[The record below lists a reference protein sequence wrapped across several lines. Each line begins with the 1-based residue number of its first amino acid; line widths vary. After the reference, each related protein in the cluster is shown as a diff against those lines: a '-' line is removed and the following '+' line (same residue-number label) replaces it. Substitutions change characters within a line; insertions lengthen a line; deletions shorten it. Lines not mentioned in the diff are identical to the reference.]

1 MTEGPSQSAANPR
14 VFISYSRDD
23 LEFADQLQVALKVAG
38 FDATIDLESIS
49 AAEAWERR
57 LSNLIRGADTIV
69 FVLSPS
75 SAISKV
81 CSWEVE
87 EATKFGKRIIP
98 VCCRSLAGAAPPST
112 LAELNYIFFYHEVTS
127 PGSGF
132 GRGLMLLKE
141 ALSVDLDWLREHTRL
156 LQRAIE
162 WEAAGRSAS
171 RLLSGPDVTAA
182 KAWAARRPE
191 DAPELTAL
199 HFDFIRASEDG
210 EISRLNA
217 ERQRLD
223 QIAAAQAE
231 RERALERE
239 KTALQQ
245 AQAALRRTQVAQAGI
260 GVLLV
265 CIIAGLVG
273 WINQQVLKEQWN
285 WYVIARPYQAKNI
298 APHVLTADAERALR
312 PSQTFNECA
321 KDCPDMVVMPA
332 GQFLMGSADGK
343 GSEDEVPVH
352 SVSLE
357 KPFAVAKYEVT
368 VGEWNVCVSLGSCSS
383 LPGSRTMDLHKPI
396 TTVTWVEAKQYVGWL
411 SQMTGKSYR
420 LLSEAEW
427 EYSARAGTTA
437 TYSFGDDVSQICRFA
452 NIADMTL
459 KRSVPPSWETA
470 DCSDGYAGLAPVGSF
485 LPNAFGLHD
494 MHGNVWEWVENCYGS
509 YDEPVN
515 ATASPDDSCPRVL
528 RGGAFDSLPD
538 LVRSSNRNWGGP
550 GTRLDSYGFRVA
562 RTLVQ

>member
-1 MTEGPSQSAANPR
+1 MAEGPNQFAANPR

-38 FDATIDLESIS
+38 FDAGIDLESIS

-75 SAISKV
+75 SAMSKV
-81 CSWEVE
+81 CAWEVE

-112 LAELNYIFFYHEVTS
+112 LAELNYIFFYPETTS

-156 LQRAIE
+156 LQRATE
-162 WEAAGRSAS
+162 WEAAGRSPN
-171 RLLSGPDVTAA
+171 RLLSGSDVTAA
-182 KAWAARRPE
+182 KAWAAQRPQ

-199 HFDFIRASEDG
+199 HLDFIRASEDG
-210 EISRLNA
+210 EISRSNA

-239 KTALQQ
+239 QAALQR
-245 AQAALRRTQVAQAGI
+245 AQAALRRTQLAQAGI

-298 APHVLTADAERALR
+298 APHVLTAEAERALR
-312 PSQTFNECA
+312 PGQTFNECA
-321 KDCPDMVVMPA
+321 KDCPDMMVVPA
-332 GQFLMGSADGK
+332 GRFLMGSADGK
-343 GSEDEVPVH
+343 GSEDERPVH
-352 SVSLE
+352 NVSLE
-357 KPFAVAKYEVT
+357 KPFAVAKYETT

-383 LPGSRTMDLHKPI
+383 VPESRTMDLRRPI
-396 TTVTWVEAKQYVGWL
+396 TNVTWGEAKQYVAWL
-411 SQMTGKSYR
+411 SRMTGKSYR

-427 EYSARAGTTA
+427 EYSVRAGSTA

-459 KRSVPPSWETA
+459 KPSVPPSWRTA
-470 DCSDGYAGLAPVGSF
+470 DCSDGYAGPAPVGSF

-494 MHGNVWEWVENCYGS
+494 MHGNVWEWVEDCYGS
-509 YDEPVN
+509 YDEPTNDV
-515 ATASPDDSCPRVL
+515 ASPDDSCPRVL
-528 RGGAFDSLPD
+528 RGGGFDDVPD
-538 LVRSSNRNWGGP
+538 LVRSSNRNWAGP
-550 GTRLDSYGFRVA
+550 GTRHDSYGFRVA
-562 RTLVQ
+562 RTLIQ

>member
-1 MTEGPSQSAANPR
+1 MTEGPIQFAANPR

-23 LEFADQLQVALKVAG
+23 LEFADQLQIALKVAG
-38 FDATIDLESIS
+38 FDAGIDLESIS

-75 SAISKV
+75 SAMSKV
-81 CSWEVE
+81 CAWEVV

-98 VCCRSLAGAAPPST
+98 VCCRSLAGAVPPST
-112 LAELNYIFFYHEVTS
+112 LAELNYIFFYPETTS

-156 LQRAIE
+156 LQRATE
-162 WEAAGRSAS
+162 WEAAGRSAN
-171 RLLSGPDVTAA
+171 RLLSGSDVTAA
-182 KAWAARRPE
+182 KAWAARRPK

-199 HFDFIRASEDG
+199 HLDFIRASEDG
-210 EISRLNA
+210 EIGRSNA

-223 QIAAAQAE
+223 QVAAAQAE

-239 KTALQQ
+239 QAALQR
-245 AQAALRRTQVAQAGI
+245 AQAALRRTQLAQAGI
-260 GVLLV
+260 GVLLI

-312 PSQTFNECA
+312 PGQTFNECA
-321 KDCPDMVVMPA
+321 KDCPDMIVVPA
-332 GQFLMGSADGK
+332 GPLLMGSADG
-343 GSEDEVPVH
+343 SEDERPVH
-352 SVSLE
+352 NVSLE
-357 KPFAVAKYEVT
+357 KPFAVAKYEIT

-383 LPGSRTMDLHKPI
+383 VPESRTTDLRRPI
-396 TTVTWVEAKQYVGWL
+396 TNVTWGEAKQYVAWL
-411 SQMTGKSYR
+411 SRMTGKSYR

-427 EYSARAGTTA
+427 EYSVRAGTTA
-437 TYSFGDDVSQICRFA
+437 TYSFGDDMSQICRFA

-459 KRSVPPSWETA
+459 KPSVPPWWRTA
-470 DCSDGYAGLAPVGSF
+470 ECSDGYAGPAPVGAF

-494 MHGNVWEWVENCYGS
+494 MHGNVWEWVDDCYGS
-509 YDEPVN
+509 YDEPAN
-515 ATASPDDSCPRVL
+515 GGASPEDSCPRVL
-528 RGGAFDSLPD
+528 RGGGFDDVPD
-538 LVRSSNRNWGGP
+538 LVRSSNRNWAGP
-550 GTRLDSYGFRVA
+550 GTRHDSYGFRVA

>member
-38 FDATIDLESIS
+38 FDAGIDLESIS

-81 CSWEVE
+81 CAWEVE

-112 LAELNYIFFYHEVTS
+112 LAELNYIFFYPETTS

-156 LQRAIE
+156 LQRATE
-162 WEAAGRSAS
+162 WEAAGRSVN
-171 RLLSGPDVTAA
+171 RLLSGSDVTAA
-182 KAWAARRPE
+182 KAWAARRPK

-199 HFDFIRASEDG
+199 HVDFIRFSEDG
-210 EISRLNA
+210 ETSRSNA
-217 ERQRLD
+217 ERQRLN

-239 KTALQQ
+239 RAALQQ
-245 AQAALRRTQVAQAGI
+245 AQAALHRIQLAQAGI

-265 CIIAGLVG
+265 CIIVGLVG
-273 WINQQVLKEQWN
+273 WINQQFLKEQWN
-285 WYVIARPYQAKNI
+285 WYLVARPYQVKNI
-298 APHVLTADAERALR
+298 TPHVLTAEAERALV
-312 PSQTFNECA
+312 PGQTFRECA
-321 KDCPDMVVMPA
+321 KDCPDMMVLPA
-332 GQFLMGSADGK
+332 GQFLMGSAERK
-343 GSEDEVPVH
+343 GSEDERPEH
-352 SVSLE
+352 KVSLE

-368 VGEWNVCVSLGSCSS
+368 IGEWNVCVSLGSCPS
-383 LPGSRTMDLHKPI
+383 LPESRTMDLRKPI
-396 TTVTWVEAKQYVGWL
+396 TNVTWVEAKQYVVWL
-411 SQMTGKSYR
+411 SRMTGKSYR

-427 EYSARAGTTA
+427 EYSVRAGTTA

-459 KRSVPPSWETA
+459 KPSVPPTWQTA

-494 MHGNVWEWVENCYGS
+494 MHGNVWEWVEDCYGS

-515 ATASPDDSCPRVL
+515 ASPDDSCPRVL
-528 RGGAFDSLPD
+528 RGGGFDSVPD
-538 LVRSSNRNWGGP
+538 LVRSSNRNWAGP
-550 GTRLDSYGFRVA
+550 GTREDSYGFRVA

>member
-1 MTEGPSQSAANPR
+1 MTEGPIQFAANPR

-23 LEFADQLQVALKVAG
+23 LEFADQLQIALKVAG
-38 FDATIDLESIS
+38 FDAGIDLESIS

-75 SAISKV
+75 SAMSKV
-81 CSWEVE
+81 CAWEVV

-98 VCCRSLAGAAPPST
+98 VCCRSLAGAVPPST
-112 LAELNYIFFYHEVTS
+112 LAELNYIFFYPETTS

-156 LQRAIE
+156 LQRATE
-162 WEAAGRSAS
+162 WEAAGRSAN
-171 RLLSGPDVTAA
+171 RLLSGSDVTAA
-182 KAWAARRPE
+182 KAWAARRPK

-199 HFDFIRASEDG
+199 HLDFIRASEDG
-210 EISRLNA
+210 EIGRSNA

-223 QIAAAQAE
+223 QVAAAQAE

-239 KTALQQ
+239 QAALQR
-245 AQAALRRTQVAQAGI
+245 AQAALRRTQLAQAGI
-260 GVLLV
+260 GVLLI

-312 PSQTFNECA
+312 PGQTFNECA
-321 KDCPDMVVMPA
+321 KDCPDMIVVPA
-332 GQFLMGSADGK
+332 GQFLMGSADG
-343 GSEDEVPVH
+343 SEDERPVH
-352 SVSLE
+352 NVSLE
-357 KPFAVAKYEVT
+357 KPFAVAKYEIT

-383 LPGSRTMDLHKPI
+383 VPESRTTDLRRPI
-396 TTVTWVEAKQYVGWL
+396 TNVTWGEAKQYVAWL
-411 SQMTGKSYR
+411 SRMTGKSYR

-427 EYSARAGTTA
+427 EYSVRAGTTA
-437 TYSFGDDVSQICRFA
+437 TYSFGDDMSQICRFA

-459 KRSVPPSWETA
+459 KPSVPPWWRTA
-470 DCSDGYAGLAPVGSF
+470 ECSDGYAGPAPVGAF

-494 MHGNVWEWVENCYGS
+494 MHGNVWEWVDDCYGS
-509 YDEPVN
+509 YDEPAN
-515 ATASPDDSCPRVL
+515 GGASPEDSCPRVL
-528 RGGAFDSLPD
+528 RGGGFDDVPD
-538 LVRSSNRNWGGP
+538 LVRSSNRNWAGP
-550 GTRLDSYGFRVA
+550 GTRHDSYGFRVA